1 MERKIKTKLQEEK
14 TQSLSFEMHIQ
25 WEETSERNPKWNKRL
40 YNDMER
46 NRNDDMYEDDF
57 PISYL
62 KNTIV
67 GIMPQMKDELN
78 KFADNAIKEIRV
90 DSFYDG
96 SVIALL
102 TVIWDTAKTVKDAYD
117 IAKMIREVS
126 QLFMKSKLK
135 EKLKDDFYVNSY
147 VLNFDDK
154 KYKNQKHPTQAE
166 KVVLKKRDGFFYYLL
181 AANIAQALII
191 GALVFKAVMKVYFGV

>member
-1 MERKIKTKLQEEK
+1 
-14 TQSLSFEMHIQ
+14 MHIL
-25 WEETSERNPKWNKRL
+25 WENPSDRNPKWIKRL
-40 YNDMER
+40 YNDMEK
-46 NRNDDMYEDDF
+46 NRNDTMYKDDF

-67 GIMPQMKDELN
+67 EIMPQMKDELN
-78 KFADNAIKEIRV
+78 KFADNAIKEVRV
-90 DSFYDG
+90 DSLYDG
-96 SVIALL
+96 SVIALI
-102 TVIWDTAKTVKDAYD
+102 TVIWEVAKTVKDAYD
-117 IAKMIREVS
+117 IAKMIEEVS
-126 QLFMKSKLK
+126 QLFMQSKLK

-166 KVVLKKRDGFFYYLL
+166 KVVFKKRDGFFYYLL
-181 AANIAQALII
+181 AANIVQAVII